1 MAALSIFGTR
11 AEQQPAVGMGGDAAA
26 GSVMGTVRA
35 YSIMV
40 LAVFGV
46 VVNLAC
52 IGILLRRRRNAIFHN
67 LLKVWRRQRKRGR
80 ESASLNPILARVH
93 FAVL

>member
-1 MAALSIFGTR
+1 
-11 AEQQPAVGMGGDAAA
+11 MGGDAAA
-26 GSVMGTVRA
+26 GSVMVTARA

-67 LLKVWRRQRKRGR
+67 LLKVWRRQRKRDRLLAVPFLHEFISQFFDQWGCR
-80 ESASLNPILARVH
+80 EN
-93 FAVL
+93 

>member
-1 MAALSIFGTR
+1 MALPKA
-11 AEQQPAVGMGGDAAA
+11 MGGE
-26 GSVMGTVRA
+26 SVATTLRA

-67 LLKVWRRQRKRGR
+67 LLKVCHITDSRG
-80 ESASLNPILARVH
+80 NKMTVH
-93 FAVL
+93 FCH

>member
-1 MAALSIFGTR
+1 
-11 AEQQPAVGMGGDAAA
+11 MGDE
-26 GSVMGTVRA
+26 SVATTLRA

-67 LLKVWRRQRKRGR
+67 LLKVCYWSGGYQ
-80 ESASLNPILARVH
+80 ILG
-93 FAVL
+93 

>member
-1 MAALSIFGTR
+1 
-11 AEQQPAVGMGGDAAA
+11 MGSESAGGA
-26 GSVMGTVRA
+26 GSTMVTLRA

-67 LLKVWRRQRKRGR
+67 LLKVCCIYAGDI
-80 ESASLNPILARVH
+80 E
-93 FAVL
+93 

>member
-1 MAALSIFGTR
+1 MSQEDA
-11 AEQQPAVGMGGDAAA
+11 MGDE
-26 GSVMGTVRA
+26 SVATTLRA

-67 LLKVWRRQRKRGR
+67 LLKVCYLYFSWIPNT
-80 ESASLNPILARVH
+80 ELD
-93 FAVL
+93 

>member
-1 MAALSIFGTR
+1 MATTL
-11 AEQQPAVGMGGDAAA
+11 
-26 GSVMGTVRA
+26 RA

-67 LLKVWRRQRKRGR
+67 LLKVCYCSGDVKSKIAKTSSRHIGLSHYPMAQPQ
-80 ESASLNPILARVH
+80 NV
-93 FAVL
+93 